1 MTSSPETAADS
12 KHDQPWAGSVF
23 VDGHF
28 QPAAAGGRLDIRD
41 KATGEVF
48 GQAGAGTAADV
59 DAAVASA
66 SAAQPAWA
74 ARTSAD
80 RAAVLR
86 RVAASL
92 EAAPELR
99 ELIMRETGSIGG
111 KADYEIGAAA
121 SELVEAAALAG
132 RPVGEVLQTSHLGR
146 TSVSERV
153 PVGVVGVIT
162 PWNFPLVLGMRVIAP
177 ALALGNT
184 VVIKPSPETPA
195 SGGLA
200 IAQIFVEAGAP
211 EGILQVVPGGEDV
224 GVRLVEHPD
233 VSMVHFTGSTAVGRQ
248 IARTAGG
255 LLKKVSLELGG
266 NNALVVLDDADL
278 DQAAMIGAWSSFHYQ
293 GQTCITAGRH
303 IVDREVADE
312 YVERLSRR
320 AAAITLGDTV
330 NEPVGLGPMINQTQI
345 DRAKAML
352 DDAVAHGARIV
363 TGGTVDGPFF
373 RPTVVVDVPRDS
385 ALWNDEIFAPIA
397 PVLVVDGADEAVAVT
412 NDTDY
417 GLVTSVLGGD
427 VHRASAVARQ
437 ITAGMVH
444 VNDATPQ
451 DEALAPFG
459 GLGQSGLGGRSG
471 GDANIEEFTERR
483 WLTVNS
489 VPVHY
494 PY

>member
-1 MTSSPETAADS
+1 MD
-12 KHDQPWAGSVF
+12 KHDQPWSGSVF

-28 QPAAAGGRLDIRD
+28 QPASDGGTLDVRD
-41 KATGEVF
+41 KASGEIF
-48 GQAGAGTAADV
+48 GSAGAGTGADV

-66 SAAQPAWA
+66 LLAQRDWA

-80 RAAVLR
+80 RASVLR
-86 RVAASL
+86 RVAAAL
-92 EAAPELR
+92 EAAPDLR
-99 ELIMRETGSIGG
+99 ELIMRETGCIGG

-121 SELVEAAALAG
+121 SELIEAAALAG
-132 RPVGEVLQTSHLGR
+132 RPIGEVLQTSHLGR

-184 VVIKPSPETPA
+184 VVLKPSPETPA

-200 IAQIFVEAGAP
+200 IAQVFVEAGAP
-211 EGILQVVPGGEDV
+211 EGIFQVVPGGEEV
-224 GVRLVEHPD
+224 GVRLVEHPG
-233 VSMVHFTGSTAVGRQ
+233 VSMIHFTGSTAVGRE

-303 IVDREVADE
+303 IVDRAVVDE
-312 YVERLSRR
+312 YVDRLSAR
-320 AAAITLGDTV
+320 ASAITLGNTV
-330 NEPVGLGPMINQTQI
+330 TEAVGLGPMINQTQI

-352 DDAVAHGARIV
+352 DDAVAGGARIV
-363 TGGTVDGPFF
+363 TGGTVEGPYF

-385 ALWNDEIFAPIA
+385 ALWTQEIFAPIA
-397 PVLVVDGADEAVAVT
+397 PVLVVDGPDDAVAVT

-437 ITAGMVH
+437 ITSGMVH

-471 GDANIEEFTERR
+471 GDANLEEFTERR